1 MTGPRDMDDERWL
14 ASQVATLGQGI
25 EAAREIWLNWSDL
38 RNVGRLHPGM
48 SPGEYIA
55 SLGLRLTLAE
65 AMEAL
70 PDGSTREIARV
81 AGVSKDTV
89 HRATRG
95 VSFETPPRGDAAS
108 PDDEPKKSG
117 ADYSAP
123 DSRVIGADGKS
134 YPGRVVGTATV
145 IEPAQKEV
153 KLSKKLTLTEVR
165 QHIKTVQASL
175 AMLLPEVVVST
186 AHPAIREFA
195 PTLNEWLEQWNI
207 PNNDGPTVQ

>member
-55 SLGLRLTLAE
+55 SLGLRLTLDE

-70 PDGSTREIARV
+70 PDGSNRQIAAV
-81 AGVSKDTV
+81 AGVSE
-89 HRATRG
+89 ATARRKRG
-95 VSFETPPRGDAAS
+95 KRGASNDA
-108 PDDEPKKSG
+108 PE
-117 ADYSAP
+117 
-123 DSRVIGADGKS
+123 SRVIGADGKS